1 MVRYRYVV
9 RGTWYGTVRVRVRVR
24 YGTVQYGTVLYN
36 MLRYGMV
43 RYTMATIQY
52 YSYIYINI
60 LIYIYYTIYITHH
73 HTLLMYIP
81 YYMLRYI
88 TYIVMKTTF
97 VFKNKPNCLFRF
109 WFNITNA
116 IVLKVQDF
124 VSVWHSSV
132 PIIWSCTPCLDLL
145 ERQQSSLRF
154 RLVLLIYRLTT
165 RLFGL
170 GLVSILSFWYWIE
183 MDMNNIINY
192 WMWELDVATYQLVT
206 WIV

>member
-1 MVRYRYVV
+1 MYLVERPTCTSNAAIVSYHILLAKGNVLLAILLTKPCLLLTKCGTVQV
-9 RGTWYGTVRVRVRVR
+9 RGTWYVVRYCTVRVRVR

-43 RYTMATIQY
+43 RYTMSTIQY

-109 WFNITNA
+109 
-116 IVLKVQDF
+116 
-124 VSVWHSSV
+124 
-132 PIIWSCTPCLDLL
+132 
-145 ERQQSSLRF
+145 
-154 RLVLLIYRLTT
+154 
-165 RLFGL
+165 
-170 GLVSILSFWYWIE
+170 
-183 MDMNNIINY
+183 
-192 WMWELDVATYQLVT
+192 
-206 WIV
+206 